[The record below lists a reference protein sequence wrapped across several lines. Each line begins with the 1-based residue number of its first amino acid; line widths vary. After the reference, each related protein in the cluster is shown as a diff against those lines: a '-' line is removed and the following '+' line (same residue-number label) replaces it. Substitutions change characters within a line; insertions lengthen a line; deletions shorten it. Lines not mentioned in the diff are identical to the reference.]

1 VVVFGIEVAML
12 LGSLIL
18 LRYIDV
24 ERFRHQMKEVPS
36 LIERAAIA
44 SDT

>member
-1 VVVFGIEVAML
+1 ML

-24 ERFRHQMKEVPS
+24 GRFRQQMKEKPS
-36 LIERAAIA
+36 IIERAAVA
-44 SDT
+44 SEP